1 MLLPSINSTFS
12 LFQSIFYPWL
22 HIKQQFSRAIYLQF
36 CRQFLGDIVLDAEQ
50 AREIYENAI
59 QHGYRVKRKFIGSE
73 LRRWNPRQPIIYSFD
88 GSHSKQMLFAKEN
101 KND

>member
-1 MLLPSINSTFS
+1 MSELE
-12 LFQSIFYPWL
+12 
-22 HIKQQFSRAIYLQF
+22 
-36 CRQFLGDIVLDAEQ
+36 RQLEAFERRHNDDVLNPEESGRFFEGDIVLDAEQ